1 MTAMRL
7 ARGQLAAGEEGPG
20 AGRGGGIP
28 GPRDART
35 DSRLLYRM
43 FLICALFCVSVVFYS
58 KIRIK
63 KQEARTLFCDLVYS
77 A

>member
-1 MTAMRL
+1 MAMQL
-7 ARGQLAAGEEGPG
+7 ARGQLAAGEQGPG
-20 AGRGGGIP
+20 AGRGGGIS

-35 DSRLLYRM
+35 DSQLLYRR
-43 FLICALFCVSVVFYS
+43 FLIYTLFCMSVVFYS

-63 KQEARTLFCDLVYS
+63 KQEERTLFCDLVYS